1 MFCIFFFLIATSAS
15 VYSRNFW
22 SASDEAIAPESST
35 QNPLVSVTFQRDPN
49 RKQKYL
55 EAEPKA
61 LGLRAGLGMQILSTV
76 ASFFNSSRFAIS
88 VTLAVYACKV
98 VNCCGPAGKMPV
110 ITVQTPPP
118 AES

>member
-1 MFCIFFFLIATSAS
+1 MRAS
-15 VYSRNFW
+15 WFR
-22 SASDEAIAPESST
+22 AQDEAIAPESST

-76 ASFFNSSRFAIS
+76 ASFFN
-88 VTLAVYACKV
+88 
-98 VNCCGPAGKMPV
+98 V
-110 ITVQTPPP
+110 IWILIHQDTDWH
-118 AES
+118 